1 MQIRYN
7 YMNTMTPL
15 SYYQDHCQQGLITPD
30 PEQLLVLDHL
40 QHVFDR
46 LIKEQKKRA
55 SFKRFFRK
63 PKLVSGLYM
72 WGGVGIGKT
81 FLMDCF
87 YHCLPFKQKMR
98 MHFHQF
104 MRMIHEQLRQYQGE
118 KNPLDLIA
126 DRLAQ
131 QVTVL
136 CFDEFFVNDITDAM
150 ILARLLK
157 ALFSRGVCLVAT
169 SNTAPDDLYKNGL
182 QRPLFLPAIALLK
195 QHTTVLHVPTKIDYR
210 LRHLK
215 LAGAFYTPNDEI
227 AAENMEKS
235 FAIFAEAHPVIS
247 EPLDLYGRKIQ
258 VIKRS
263 EDVIWFDFTALC
275 HIPRS
280 QHDYLA
286 IAERYHTVLLGN
298 IPAIPSN
305 AKDKISLFIRLIDVL
320 YDARIRLIF
329 SAAVEVDQIY
339 VSGTMANDFVRTKS
353 RLLEMQSED
362 YFATGL
368 RR

>member
-1 MQIRYN
+1 
-7 YMNTMTPL
+7 MNNKTPL
-15 SYYQDHCQQGLITPD
+15 SYYEDYCQQGLITPD
-30 PEQLLVLDHL
+30 PEQRIVLNHLHSVFIHLV
-40 QHVFDR
+40 
-46 LIKEQKKRA
+46 KEQRKRDGV
-55 SFKRFFRK
+55 SRLFRK
-63 PKLVSGLYM
+63 PKLVHGLYI

-87 YHCLPFKQKMR
+87 YHSLPFKNKLR

-104 MRMIHEQLRQYQGE
+104 MRMIHEQLKQHQGE
-118 KNPLDLIA
+118 KNPLDVIA
-126 DRLAQ
+126 TEIAKQ
-131 QVTVL
+131 TTVL
-136 CFDEFFVNDITDAM
+136 CFDEFFVNDIADAM

-157 ALFSRGVCLVAT
+157 ALFIRGVCLIAT
-169 SNTAPDDLYKNGL
+169 SNTMPDNLYYRGL

-195 QHTTVLHVPTKIDYR
+195 QHTTVLHVPTQIDYR

-227 AAENMEKS
+227 AAENMAKS
-235 FAIFAEAHPVIS
+235 FAIFAEAKPVTSDPIH
-247 EPLDLYGRKIQ
+247 LNGRNIQ

-263 EDVIWFDFTALC
+263 DDIIWFDFADLC

-298 IPAIPSN
+298 IPAIPPN
-305 AKDKISLFIRLIDVL
+305 AKDKIALFIRLIDVL
-320 YDARIRLIF
+320 YDARVRLIF
-329 SAAVEVDQIY
+329 SAAVDIDGIY
-339 VSGTMANDFVRTKS
+339 TSGTMAQDFVRTKS

-362 YFATGL
+362 YFTAGL